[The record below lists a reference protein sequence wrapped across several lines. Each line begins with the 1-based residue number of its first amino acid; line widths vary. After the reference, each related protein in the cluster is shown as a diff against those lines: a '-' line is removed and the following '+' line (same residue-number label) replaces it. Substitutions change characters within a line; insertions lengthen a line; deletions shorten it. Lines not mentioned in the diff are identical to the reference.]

1 MNIIRF
7 EWVVPESKARDHLD
21 EIEVDGGNVE
31 DSGEKFQPRPDEAGD
46 YKTAGFE
53 PLTMIVAAASVVFVA
68 QAIHRMV
75 RDNLVRG
82 GTFVDTR
89 GGKLRIRPVPAM
101 PTGRL
106 VIAQDSGISIF
117 DKDEENAGKQLL
129 SEVLD
134 RFGKTSI

>member
-1 MNIIRF
+1 MKIIRF
-7 EWVVPESKARDHLD
+7 EWVVPESKARDHLE
-21 EIEVDGGNVE
+21 EIEVDGGDVE
-31 DSGEKFQPRPDEAGD
+31 ASGEKFQPRPDEAGD
-46 YKTAGFE
+46 YTAAGFE

-68 QAIHRMV
+68 QAIHRML

-106 VIAQDSGISIF
+106 VIAQDSGVSIF

-129 SEVLD
+129 SEVLG
-134 RFGKTSI
+134 RFGKASI